1 MSRHDD
7 KPNKFDVVMGNQTM
21 ISDGSM
27 VLGGIEKIIDR
38 LDTDSIQ
45 LKILALKDA
54 VHYGK
59 AGLLLVLEHLEHEQF
74 EIQNVAYSLLEFR
87 SEPFIRERIAKYPK
101 IVKYTRHSNRFELFE
116 QMGRAGTP
124 EDVDIMMESLE
135 LDPISS
141 PHKLIDY
148 TLGLVKNIEGQLR
161 IEHYLFNGTQVQ
173 RNYSALYFKRIGAV
187 GMLTEAVE
195 MGCIDRVQAFSK

>member
-1 MSRHDD
+1 MSKRDR
-7 KPNKFDVVMGNQTM
+7 PNEFDVVMGNQTM

-59 AGLLLVLEHLEHEQF
+59 AGLLLILEHLDHEQF
-74 EIQNVAYSLLEFR
+74 EIQNIAYSLLESR
-87 SEPFIRERIAKYPK
+87 SEPFVRESIDTYHSIR
-101 IVKYTRHSNRFELFE
+101 KYTRHANRFELFE
-116 QMGRAGTP
+116 QMGRAGKP

-135 LDPISS
+135 RDPSSS

-148 TLGLVKNIEGQLR
+148 ALGLVKNIDGQLR
-161 IEHYLFNGTQVQ
+161 IENYLFNGTQVQ
-173 RNYSALYFKRIGAV
+173 RNYAALYFKRIGAV
-187 GMLTEAVE
+187 EILAEAVE
-195 MGCIDRVQAFSK
+195 IGCIDRVQAFSK

>member
-1 MSRHDD
+1 MPSIMV
-7 KPNKFDVVMGNQTM
+7 KPDCF
-21 ISDGSM
+21 
-27 VLGGIEKIIDR
+27 
-38 LDTDSIQ
+38 
-45 LKILALKDA
+45 
-54 VHYGK
+54 Y
-59 AGLLLVLEHLEHEQF
+59 HELF

-87 SEPFIRERIAKYPK
+87 SEPFIRERIAKYSK

-135 LDPISS
+135 LDPIGS

-148 TLGLVKNIEGQLR
+148 TLGLVENIEGQLR

-173 RNYSALYFKRIGAV
+173 RNYSALYFKRIGEI
-187 GMLTEAVE
+187 GMLTAAVE
-195 MGCIDRVQAFSK
+195 MGCIDRIQAFSK